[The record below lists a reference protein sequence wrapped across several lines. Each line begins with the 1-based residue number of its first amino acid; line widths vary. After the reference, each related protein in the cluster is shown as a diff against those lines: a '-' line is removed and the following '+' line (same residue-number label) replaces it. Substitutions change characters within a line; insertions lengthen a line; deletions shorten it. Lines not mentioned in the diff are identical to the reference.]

1 MVCLFAAGRYWG
13 SAGSG
18 SVAEKRMTAEAVQS
32 DQVTATSRRAA
43 FSSLPDDDPK
53 RIATSLR
60 SVADRDG
67 VTSER
72 SGNQRLNESPQA
84 VQKTPKSEAPFSFP
98 TANLSSVKIC

>member
-1 MVCLFAAGRYWG
+1 MVCLFAAVRYWG

-32 DQVTATSRRAA
+32 DQVTATSRRAT

-72 SGNQRLNESPQA
+72 
-84 VQKTPKSEAPFSFP
+84 
-98 TANLSSVKIC
+98 